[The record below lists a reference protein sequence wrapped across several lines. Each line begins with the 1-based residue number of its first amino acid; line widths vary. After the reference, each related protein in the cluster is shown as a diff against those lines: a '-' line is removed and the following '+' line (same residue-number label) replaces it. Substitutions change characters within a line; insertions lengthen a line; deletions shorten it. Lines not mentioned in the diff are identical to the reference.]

1 MLHATNVCQIHV
13 QSSRFPKP
21 PQQKDTFHVNK
32 QTDYVGRW
40 ITGHHKHCLYVV
52 FNDKVTS
59 GRHVFP
65 VLTAM
70 ALTDHAARVPVGCH
84 TCFRVLL
91 VIASFT

>member
-1 MLHATNVCQIHV
+1 MSNSCPVIKVSKAPTAKIYFSC
-13 QSSRFPKP
+13 
-21 PQQKDTFHVNK
+21 K